1 MLPVPVIGTQVKRH
15 LCGNPEKNRESVLR
29 VDGDG
34 GQGKGHR
41 LGTELGEER
50 RNEKEI
56 GKRAG
61 ERDR

>member
-1 MLPVPVIGTQVKRH
+1 MTIR
-15 LCGNPEKNRESVLR
+15 RER
-29 VDGDG
+29 W
-34 GQGKGHR
+34 QGKGYR
-41 LGTELGEER
+41 SGTELGEKR

>member
-1 MLPVPVIGTQVKRH
+1 MTIR
-15 LCGNPEKNRESVLR
+15 RER
-29 VDGDG
+29 W
-34 GQGKGHR
+34 QGKGHR
-41 LGTELGEER
+41 SGTELEEKR

>member
-1 MLPVPVIGTQVKRH
+1 MKRRGWRGTEV
-15 LCGNPEKNRESVLR
+15 GVSDEGTRESVLR